1 MPASSLPVRNPRT
14 GEWDHEVPITSPED
28 IASITTALRAA
39 QAQWVAMGA
48 SGRAACLNR
57 FADAVMAEVGPLGQ
71 ALSVDT
77 GRSTF
82 AQFEAI
88 KSVELIRMWAERA
101 GPILDELAGAGQ
113 SGQVPAVHYQHRLIP
128 YQVVAV
134 ISPWNVPLLL
144 AMIDS
149 LAALSAGC
157 SVLLKPSE
165 VTPRFIEPLQ
175 RALDA
180 VPELAAVLRIV
191 TGGPETGKAMI
202 EQVDAVCFTGSV
214 KTGRQV
220 SQQAAACFIPAFLE
234 LGGKDPA
241 IVLPDADIPLAA
253 RAIIRSAIGMTGQA
267 CQSLERIYCHES
279 IAEPLTEE
287 LLAQLKVL
295 SLTCTEDGAGDIAPL
310 IFERQVETIQ
320 AQVDDALEKGATCLL
335 GGEPV
340 QAGGIW
346 YPPTLLTNITHD
358 MLIMQEETFGPV
370 IPVVIYG
377 DVEEAVALANDSTF
391 GLSAAVFSADADAAK
406 AVAERLQV
414 GAISIN
420 DASLTGIVNDVE
432 KNSFRFS
439 GMGGSRMGPAG
450 LTRFLRKRAL
460 LIQTGEPVAVQFFSD
475 MPQTASQ

>member
-1 MPASSLPVRNPRT
+1 MLASSLPVRNPRT
-14 GEWDHEVPITSPED
+14 GEWDHEIPVTSPED

-101 GPILDELAGAGQ
+101 GPILGELVGAGQ

-346 YPPTLLTNITHD
+346 YPPTLLTNVTHD

-460 LIQTGEPVAVQFFSD
+460 LIQTGEPAAVQLFSD
-475 MPQTASQ
+475 PPQTAS

>member
-14 GEWDHEVPITSPED
+14 GEWDHEIPVTSPED

-82 AQFEAI
+82 AHFEAM

-101 GPILDELAGAGQ
+101 GPILDELVGAGQ

-346 YPPTLLTNITHD
+346 YPPTLLTNVTHD

-460 LIQTGEPVAVQFFSD
+460 LIQTGEPAAVQLFSD
-475 MPQTASQ
+475 TPQTAS